1 MATKKKF
8 NLDALFTPNNTNFE
22 MVQVLDAEGNVVNP
36 DLVPDLSDDELVQLM
51 TDMVWSRI
59 LHERST
65 ALNRQGR
72 LGFYAP
78 TAGQEASQLASIK
91 AIEKDDVLLPGYRDV
106 PQLVKHGLPLSQAF
120 LWSRGHVAGN
130 MYPESLKA
138 LPPQIIIGAQYVQA
152 AGVALGLQKRGKK
165 NVAVTYTGDGGSSQG
180 DFYEGLNFA
189 GVYNAPLITILQNN
203 GYGISTPISKQTK
216 SITLAQ
222 KGVAAGIASIK
233 VDGMDPL
240 AMYAAVS
247 KAREYAI
254 EHGPVLI
261 EAFTYRLGPHTMSD
275 DPTRYRTDEEVSSW
289 QKKDP
294 LIRLRKY
301 LEKKGL
307 WNSEIEEE
315 TIDDVKRQIKEA
327 MVAIN
332 KAEKQKVSTFLENMF
347 EIPTQNIKEQIE
359 IYKQREAN

>member
-152 AGVALGLQKRGKK
+152 AGVALG
-165 NVAVTYTGDGGSSQG
+165 
-180 DFYEGLNFA
+180 
-189 GVYNAPLITILQNN
+189 
-203 GYGISTPISKQTK
+203 
-216 SITLAQ
+216 
-222 KGVAAGIASIK
+222 
-233 VDGMDPL
+233 
-240 AMYAAVS
+240 
-247 KAREYAI
+247 
-254 EHGPVLI
+254 
-261 EAFTYRLGPHTMSD
+261 
-275 DPTRYRTDEEVSSW
+275 
-289 QKKDP
+289 
-294 LIRLRKY
+294 
-301 LEKKGL
+301 
-307 WNSEIEEE
+307 
-315 TIDDVKRQIKEA
+315 
-327 MVAIN
+327 
-332 KAEKQKVSTFLENMF
+332 
-347 EIPTQNIKEQIE
+347 
-359 IYKQREAN
+359 